1 MANISSK
8 LFNQQVMTSLKSLDD
23 RISILQEQT
32 STGKKKL
39 LSSDDPV
46 AVGKL
51 NAGKELLT
59 TFNRYLDNAQ
69 NASDRLGLADTALMS
84 VEPLLIRLS
93 ELNIQANND
102 TLNHQDRLAIMT
114 EVEELKSFLLD
125 IANSRD
131 VNGVAIFG
139 GTAGDIDPFQKVSEG
154 NVNYFGDLGQMKL
167 AISENKNIETA
178 ISGFDTFMSIS
189 SPLGNK
195 SIFQIIDEF
204 SSALMFNQDGVS
216 ELDVTN
222 KPTILSFALNERP
235 ATIQFDLNYD
245 GKSYPIS
252 ANLVNGHLSGIVTE
266 VENLNLPISITSTG
280 NALSIGNN
288 TDKGLILSD
297 LTLID
302 SNEKSDTELKVNFDG
317 KEWLQTN
324 KSLQHSLKNINS
336 AIEHVSLQQAKLG
349 AKIKAADTQIDII
362 NNLRTTV
369 IEDVSELED
378 ADLAEVVTELKQLL
392 LNKDAAQQ
400 VYAKLNQQTLF
411 DFIR

>member
-1 MANISSK
+1 MTNISSK
-8 LFNQQVMTSLKSLDD
+8 LFNKQVMTSLKSLDN
-23 RISILQEQT
+23 RIAILQEQT
-32 STGKKKL
+32 STGKKSL
-39 LSSDDPV
+39 LSSDDPI

-51 NAGKELLT
+51 NAGKELLS
-59 TFNRYLDNAQ
+59 TFNRYLENAQ
-69 NASDRLGLADTALMS
+69 NASDRLSLADTALMS
-84 VEPLLIRLS
+84 VEPILIRLS

-102 TLNHQDRLAIMT
+102 TLKHQDRLAIKA

-131 VNGVAIFG
+131 VNRVAIFG
-139 GTAGDIDPFQKVSEG
+139 GTVGEIDPFQKVAEEK
-154 NVNYFGDLGQMKL
+154 VNYFGDLGQMKL

-178 ISGFDTFMSIS
+178 ISGFDTFMSVS
-189 SPLGNK
+189 SPSGNK

-204 SSALMFNQDGVS
+204 SAALMFNQDGVS
-216 ELDVTN
+216 NLDITN
-222 KPTILSFALNERP
+222 TPAILNFTLNERP
-235 ATIQFDLNYD
+235 ATIKFNLNYD

-266 VENLNLPISITSTG
+266 LENLELPISISSSG
-280 NALSIGNN
+280 NVLSIENN
-288 TDKGLILSD
+288 TEKALKLSD
-297 LTLID
+297 LIILD
-302 SNEKSDTELKVNFDG
+302 LNDKSNTELKVHFEEN
-317 KEWLQTN
+317 EWLQTN

-349 AKIKAADTQIDII
+349 AKIQATVTQIDII
-362 NNLRTTV
+362 NNLRATV
-369 IEDVSELED
+369 IEDVSSLED

>member
-84 VEPLLIRLS
+84 VEPILIRLS

-102 TLNHQDRLAIMT
+102 TLNQQDRLAIRA

-154 NVNYFGDLGQMKL
+154 KVNYFGDLGQMKL

-178 ISGFDTFMSIS
+178 ISGFDTFMNIS
-189 SPLGNK
+189 SQSGNK

-204 SSALMFNQDGVS
+204 SAALMFNQDGVS

-222 KPTILSFALNERP
+222 TPAILNFTLNERP
-235 ATIQFDLNYD
+235 ATIKFHLNYD

-252 ANLVNGHLSGIVTE
+252 ANLVNGHLSGIATE
-266 VENLNLPISITSTG
+266 VENLNLPIRITSTG
-280 NALSIGNN
+280 NVLSIGNN
-288 TDKGLILSD
+288 TEKE
-297 LTLID
+297 LTLSNLTILD
-302 SNEKSDTELKVNFDG
+302 INEKDNTEFKVEIQGN
-317 KEWLQTN
+317 EWLQTN
-324 KSLQHSLKNINS
+324 KSLKNALKNINS

-349 AKIKAADTQIDII
+349 AKMQATDTQIDII
-362 NNLRTTV
+362 HNIRATI
-369 IEDVSELED
+369 IEDVSSLED